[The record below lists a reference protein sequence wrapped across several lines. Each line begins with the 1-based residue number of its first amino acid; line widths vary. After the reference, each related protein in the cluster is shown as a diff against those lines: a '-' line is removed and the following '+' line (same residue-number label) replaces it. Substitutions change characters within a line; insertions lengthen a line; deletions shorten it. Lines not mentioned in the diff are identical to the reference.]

1 VYRARSDFGN
11 LVRVLEIQARH
22 ALDVRR
28 KIDLLHEVA
37 TACEDGLDDPAR
49 AYGAL
54 GRALAEDPLDPETT
68 RRLNAWP
75 RRSAVVTTWWSVI
88 EPPPRSCSQMS

>member
-1 VYRARSDFGN
+1 VDFAK

-28 KIDLLHEVA
+28 KIDLLHEIA

-49 AYGAL
+49 AYEAL

-68 RRLNAWP
+68 RRLERLAKVLG
-75 RRSAVVTTWWSVI
+75 RCDDLVVRYRAAAGEAAV
-88 EPPPRSCSQMS
+88 R